1 MGIKNKRNTKLK
13 LEDIPK
19 VNTSGRALFVE
30 KVTGLEEYKKAV
42 ESGIPGFL
50 EEELKVI
57 EKKYEDQGGMLQ
69 EDIQN
74 ELKNKGWQVKSNTI
88 KHYIQVGQVPRPNT
102 RIGKAGK
109 GAVSLYPLDFM
120 RHLNLVRFA
129 LNAGRNPMSA
139 LIKILK
145 DMRNDYETLLA
156 HTPDYWFE
164 PETLKGGLGGF
175 FYTFITGLARIDEGI
190 QSSKEAIQAAFN
202 DEKEARTKYMKMVTK
217 IEKLKESLE
226 NVVYAFRDETH
237 EQRTKFY
244 SAWSKGEYYA
254 N

>member
-19 VNTSGRALFVE
+19 VNTSGRALFIE
-30 KVTGLEEYKKAV
+30 KVTELEEYKKAV

-50 EEELKVI
+50 EEELKAI

-109 GAVSLYPLDFM
+109 GAVSLYPITFM

-129 LNAGRNPMSA
+129 LNAGRNPMSVVIKA
-139 LIKILK
+139 LKV
-145 DMRNDYETLLA
+145 MQNDYETLLA
-156 HTPDYWFE
+156 HTPDDWFE
-164 PETLKGGLGGF
+164 ETFDGVGGF
-175 FYTFITGLARIDEGI
+175 FFTFYTGLDRLEDGI
-190 QSSKEAIQAAFN
+190 QSSKEAIQAAFK
-202 DEKEARTKYMKMVTK
+202 DENEARTKYMKMVTK
-217 IEKLKESLE
+217 IEKLKESIVNAVYTFKEECE
-226 NVVYAFRDETH
+226 NRTTIFDSAFL
-237 EQRTKFY
+237 
-244 SAWSKGEYYA
+244 KGQNHA
-254 N
+254 H

>member
-13 LEDIPK
+13 LEDIPR
-19 VNTSGRALFVE
+19 VNTSGRALFIE

-50 EEELKVI
+50 EEELKAI
-57 EKKYEDQGGMLQ
+57 EKKYEGQGGMLH

-74 ELKNKGWQVKSNTI
+74 ELKNKGWQVKPNTI

-102 RIGKAGK
+102 RIVKAGK
-109 GAVSLYPLDFM
+109 GSVSLYPITFM

-129 LNAGRNPMSA
+129 LNSGRNPMLS

-145 DMRNDYETLLA
+145 VWQNDYETLLD
-156 HTPDYWFE
+156 HTPHDSFE
-164 PETLKGGLGGF
+164 ETYDGVGGF
-175 FYTFITGLARIDEGI
+175 FYTFLTGLSRIDEGI
-190 QSSKEAIQAAFN
+190 QASKEAIQAAFK
-202 DEKEARTKYMKMVTK
+202 DENKARAEYMKMVTK
-217 IEKLKESLE
+217 IEKLKDSLTNE
-226 NVVYAFRDETH
+226 IYAFKEKSESQQTIIT
-237 EQRTKFY
+237 RTL
-244 SAWSKGEYYA
+244 SKGQNHA